1 MPINLTADFPGGI
14 SIGGVPV
21 FGGSGGV
28 VTGST
33 FFVHSGTGS
42 DGNTGTAASPFST
55 LTYALSRCTANKGD
69 VIYLM
74 PGHAESN
81 ATTITVSPAGVAI
94 IGLGYGTLRP
104 SVTVTGAV
112 AGLTVSSANV
122 LIDNLY
128 FPAPGIDTVTAD
140 VAISAAGCVVR
151 NCVFIGSTTAK
162 NKVDFITLAAA
173 ANDALIERNYFY
185 NSVVEMTG
193 GAINIA
199 GACSR
204 VVIQDNFIMDSIGYA
219 LGAIYDGATA
229 LQLLLRRNVMMNAKA
244 ATVVLEFGNNSTGI
258 CSFNHIAGRHTTI
271 ASNVTAGTGMNFFEN
286 RVVEEAA
293 LNGMIMPAADA
304 D

>member
-1 MPINLTADFPGGI
+1 MGWTNFPHGVK
-14 SIGGVPV
+14 SFGVPV
-21 FGGSGGV
+21 MGSAGSI

-33 FFVHSGTGS
+33 FFVDSNTGS
-42 DGNTGTAASPFST
+42 NGNDGKSPSAPFST
-55 LTYALSRCTANKGD
+55 LTYALTQCTASKGD

-81 ATTITVSPAGVAI
+81 ATTITISTIGVSI
-94 IGLGYGTLRP
+94 IGLGTGTLRP

-112 AGLTVSSANV
+112 AGLTVSAANV
-122 LIDNLY
+122 LIENLY
-128 FPAPGIDTVTAD
+128 FPAPGIDTVTSDIALG
-140 VAISAAGCVVR
+140 AAGCVVR

-173 ANDALIERNYFY
+173 ANDCVIEGNYFY
-185 NSVVEMTG
+185 NTVVEMTG

-229 LQLLLRRNVMMNAKA
+229 LELLLRRNIMMNAKA
-244 ATVVLEFGNNSTGI
+244 ATVVLEFGNNSTGV
-258 CSFNHIAGRHTTI
+258 CSFNHIVGRHTTL
-271 ASNVTAGTGMNFFEN
+271 ASNVSAGTGMNFFEN

-293 LNGMIMPAADA
+293 LNGAIIPAADA